1 MIKKLNV
8 VLDTNALIS
17 ILSRKLNFHSILT
30 ALKNDKFNLFLTH
43 DILLEYEEKLLQF
56 YGEDLLSNVLFLF
69 EILPNVHRIE
79 TFYNLALITADP
91 SDNKFVDCAF
101 ACNAHYIITNDK
113 HFNVLANID
122 YPKIR
127 IVSIE
132 KFASIIG

>member
-1 MIKKLNV
+1 M
-8 VLDTNALIS
+8 
-17 ILSRKLNFHSILT
+17 
-30 ALKNDKFNLFLTH
+30 FLTH

-91 SDNKFVDCAF
+91 SDNKFVECAF
-101 ACNAHYIITNDK
+101 ACNAQYIITNDK
-113 HFNVLANID
+113 YFNVLANID

-127 IVSIE
+127 FVSIK